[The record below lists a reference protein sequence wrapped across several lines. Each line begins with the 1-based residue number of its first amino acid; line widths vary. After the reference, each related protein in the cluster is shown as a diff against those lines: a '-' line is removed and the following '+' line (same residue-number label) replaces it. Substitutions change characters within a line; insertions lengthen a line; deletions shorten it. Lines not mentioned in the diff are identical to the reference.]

1 MRDKQMSKFISIVA
15 PVYNEEETIYEFNK
29 RVTQVL
35 KNLKDD
41 GYDYEIIYVN
51 DGSQD
56 HSLEI
61 LRELRQKDPDHIK
74 IIDFSRNFG
83 HQLAITAGI
92 DFASGAAVVIMDSD
106 LQDPPE
112 LIPKMVVKWQEGF
125 DVVYAVRKQ
134 RKAET
139 FFKKITAS
147 YFYHILRKISK
158 INIPR
163 NTGDFRLIDCRVVYS
178 LRKVKERHRFMRGLV
193 SWTGFRQI
201 GIEYIREKR
210 FAGKTKYPVYKM
222 VIFALDGITSFSK
235 TPLQISSYLGFF
247 VSFLS
252 FMYIIINLY
261 LKLFTDLPVRG
272 WTSLIV
278 LICFLGGLQMMFIG
292 IIGEYIGRIYDEV
305 KQRPLYII
313 KRTEGFSMDHSPE

>member
-1 MRDKQMSKFISIVA
+1 MSKIISIVA
-15 PVYNEEETIYEFNK
+15 PVYNEEETIDEFNK
-29 RVTQVL
+29 RISRVL
-35 KNLKDD
+35 RDLKSDR
-41 GYDYEIIYVN
+41 YDYEIIYVN

-56 HSLEI
+56 LSLKI
-61 LRELRQKDPDHIK
+61 LKGLRQKDPDHIK
-74 IIDFSRNFG
+74 VIDFSRNFG

-92 DFASGAAVVIMDSD
+92 DFASGAAVVIIDSD

-112 LIPKMVVKWQEGF
+112 LIPEMIEKWEEGF

-147 YFYHILRKISK
+147 CFYYLLRKISK
-158 INIPR
+158 INLPR
-163 NTGDFRLIDCRVVYS
+163 NTGDFRLIDSKVVNS
-178 LRKVKERHRFMRGLV
+178 LRRVKERHRFMRGLV
-193 SWTGFRQI
+193 CWTGFRQT
-201 GIEYIREKR
+201 GIEYVREKR
-210 FAGKTKYPVYKM
+210 FAGKTKYPLYKM
-222 VIFALDGITSFSK
+222 TIFALDGITSFSK
-235 TPLQISSYLGFF
+235 IPLQISSYLGFF

-252 FMYIIINLY
+252 FIYIIINLY
-261 LKLFTDLPVRG
+261 LKLFTDQPVRG

-278 LICFLGGLQMMFIG
+278 LICFLGGMQMMFIG

-313 KRTEGFSMDHSPE
+313 KETEGFSTDHNLEK